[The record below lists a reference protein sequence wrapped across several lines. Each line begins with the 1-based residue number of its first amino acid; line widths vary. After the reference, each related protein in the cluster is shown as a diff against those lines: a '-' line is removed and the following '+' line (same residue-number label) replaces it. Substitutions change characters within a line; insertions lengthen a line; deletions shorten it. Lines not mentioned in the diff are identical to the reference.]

1 MATILAHI
9 EIQPGTEA
17 KWEAIMADMVKQT
30 FEQEEGVLRYEY
42 FKGQKPLHY
51 YCLLSFE
58 DKWAFYVHQASDYH
72 EGHDFASVIAG
83 IELEYVDPVKGA
95 SDLPATE
102 DPPLPEDASEVL
114 RQTAAAFPIN
124 IAAWWAAR
132 A

>member
-9 EIQPGTEA
+9 EIQPGKEA
-17 KWEAIMADMVKQT
+17 QWEAIMADMVKQT

-51 YCLLSFE
+51 YCLLSFK

-72 EGHDFASVIAG
+72 EGHDSASVIAG
-83 IELEYVDPVKGA
+83 IELEYVDPVQGA
-95 SDLPATE
+95 SELPATE
-102 DPPLPEDASEVL
+102 DPALPDDASEAL
-114 RQTAAAFPIN
+114 RQTAEAWPI
-124 IAAWWAAR
+124 ALAEWWAGR